1 MEILWTQETLV
12 HLAEIE
18 KFISQDSPERAERFV
33 DALLDHVESMLPDN
47 PRIGR
52 VIPEAS
58 NPDIRELLHK
68 NYRIIYRLTHTHIEI
83 LTVFEGH
90 RLPRPGDRGM

>member
-1 MEILWTQETLV
+1 MEILWTQEAIV
-12 HLAEIE
+12 HLTEIE
-18 KFISQDSPERAERFV
+18 EFIAQDSPERAERFV
-33 DALLDHVESMLPDN
+33 DALLDQVESMLSEN
-47 PRIGR
+47 HRIGR
-52 VIPEAS
+52 AVPEAS

-90 RLPRPGDRGM
+90 RLPRPGDMGM